1 MDLDP
6 DRRQDQDPTPAEIE
20 SGGRVLRAVVRAARV
35 RLPYPARGT
44 VEYAPE
50 GDLGDIEIGAPV
62 ERGHDGPI
70 VGIVTGAT
78 RTPRALTVEMRI
90 DDADTLAAI
99 DAGGLPHVSADYRV
113 GRLDSDGAQRGVT
126 IRAIAL
132 VPRGR
137 CGEACSVRKDD
148 SGACY
153 DTNAPH
159 TSGVFLE
166 KAPMAKIKIAGKEF
180 DAASPEAVAALEAE
194 AKRLDALDQTF
205 RAHRT
210 AALRAQ
216 VKAATGLDV
225 RKDADD
231 QSVMVET
238 VKKIVPGVDLSSASP
253 DYIAGAFAVA
263 IAMAL
268 DLKAKEEGEPDAPD
282 APDAPAKPPAEGAPR
297 ADSIR
302 ADVFEARKPPEA
314 KTAPAAAY
322 TMPPDVLARQR
333 MIERGHRL
341 GASVKP

>member
-6 DRRQDQDPTPAEIE
+6 DRRQDQDPTPAERDHE
-20 SGGRVLRAVVRAARV
+20 HPRVLRAVARAARV
-35 RLPYPARGT
+35 RLPYPRRGT

-62 ERGHDGPI
+62 ERGHGGPI
-70 VGIVTGAT
+70 VGTVTGAT
-78 RTPRALTVEMRI
+78 RTRRALTVEMRI

-99 DAGGLPHVSADYRV
+99 DAGGLPHVSADYHV

-166 KAPMAKIKIAGKEF
+166 KTPMAKIKIAGKEF
-180 DAASPEAVAALEAE
+180 DATSPEAVAALEAE

-253 DYIAGAFAVA
+253 EYIAGAFAVA

-268 DLKAKEEGEPDAPD
+268 DLKAKEEGETD

-341 GASVKP
+341 GATVKP